1 MNLEHHS
8 ILILPTTDV
17 TPKALTHRIAK
28 IRSMAED
35 ASTPAA
41 GASSGLPLPQPHK
54 SNTPAKSTARA
65 PATLPKAGNKSATA
79 ANKTPVTGSKRTAAG
94 TVKKGNGKANGGSHL
109 QNVVA
114 ASNGNDHE
122 DENDE
127 EEELKVEMSSKK
139 VKIANAGKGK
149 VAMAHDE
156 ESDTVKEGKGGATYA

>member
-8 ILILPTTDV
+8 ILILPNTDV

-28 IRSMAED
+28 LRSMAED

-41 GASSGLPLPQPHK
+41 GASSGLPLPQP
-54 SNTPAKSTARA
+54 NRRNAPAKSTARA
-65 PATLPKAGNKSATA
+65 PATLSPAGKKSATA

-114 ASNGNDHE
+114 ASNGNGHE
-122 DENDE
+122 DEDDE
-127 EEELKVEMSSKK
+127 EESSKK
-139 VKIANAGKGK
+139 VKTAKAGKRK
-149 VAMAHDE
+149 VATVHGE
-156 ESDTVKEGKGGATYA
+156 ESNTAKEGKGGAKHT